1 MGTIIKCRILELWA
15 RLMQPV
21 TAFVAHSS
29 GDWELALLIHQVQQ
43 RIWSLSARQTQ
54 QSSWTQLNRFA
65 KSSYPSLS
73 NTSVFTRQLL
83 LKSPPLKEKGGF
95 LPAVTCTITF
105 WGDGQEKEVLVPYL
119 RVSQSLGMAPSVHVH
134 CYTKH
139 SFHFIL
145 FSPLYF

>member
-1 MGTIIKCRILELWA
+1 MQNLRIMSKAHAACNSICCLFVWWLGA
-15 RLMQPV
+15 GSVLMKYMFC
-21 TAFVAHSS
+21 TH
-29 GDWELALLIHQVQQ
+29 EVQQ
-43 RIWSLSARQTQ
+43 RIWSLPARQTQ

-83 LKSPPLKEKGGF
+83 WKSPPLKEEGGC

-105 WGDGQEKEVLVPYL
+105 WGDSQEKEVLVPYL
-119 RVSQSLGMAPSVHVH
+119 RVSQSLGMAPYVHW
-134 CYTKH
+134 YTKYL
-139 SFHFIL
+139 FHFIL